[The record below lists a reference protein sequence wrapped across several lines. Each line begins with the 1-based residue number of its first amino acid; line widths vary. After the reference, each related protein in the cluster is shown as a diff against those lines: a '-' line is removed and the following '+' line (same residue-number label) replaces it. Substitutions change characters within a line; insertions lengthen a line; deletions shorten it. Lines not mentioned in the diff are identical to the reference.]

1 MNDAANE
8 NNDNDL
14 ILNKENSTTGK
25 SCEYKTKIIGS
36 TEVVAP
42 LKCLSN
48 FLEISWFT
56 FD

>member
-25 SCEYKTKIIGS
+25 SYEYKTKIIGS

-48 FLEISWFT
+48 FLEIL
-56 FD
+56 

>member
-14 ILNKENSTTGK
+14 ILNKENSATGK
-25 SCEYKTKIIGS
+25 SFECKTKIKGR

-48 FLEISWFT
+48 FLEIS
-56 FD
+56 